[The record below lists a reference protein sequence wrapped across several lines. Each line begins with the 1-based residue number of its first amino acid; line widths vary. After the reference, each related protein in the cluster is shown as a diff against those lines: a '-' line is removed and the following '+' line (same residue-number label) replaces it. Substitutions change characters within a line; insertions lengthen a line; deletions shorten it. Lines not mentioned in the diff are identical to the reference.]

1 MTRIFEIYFIQ
12 FHQCVWIG
20 LKWHF
25 YGFIQ
30 IKIFNFYPQ
39 NVTALRLVI
48 SLFSK
53 IIPSSFYSRYAN
65 VVIRQRIGLKP
76 LVNRE
81 SNFKLCRFNS
91 DQWNWCLYALSQF
104 TFVCVTKRW
113 FVTNNTQFEFNRKY
127 RKNGKNPIIIIKF
140 NVSLQWKLITWLLL
154 SFKWQH
160 FSSLKSL
167 SYWFFL
173 CFFSV
178 PLAVST
184 EQNIN

>member
-1 MTRIFEIYFIQ
+1 MKLGYLGRVSVKSNKVTTLLQSWRKSFFAFKWYHSRLVTRIFQIHFIQ
-12 FHQCVWIG
+12 FHQCVFID

-30 IKIFNFYPQ
+30 IKIFNFSPQ

-53 IIPSSFYSRYAN
+53 IIPSSFYSRHAN
-65 VVIRQRIGLKP
+65 VVMCQRIGLKP

-91 DQWNWCLYALSQF
+91 DQWNWCLYALSQS

-140 NVSLQWKLITWLLL
+140 NVS
-154 SFKWQH
+154 
-160 FSSLKSL
+160 
-167 SYWFFL
+167 
-173 CFFSV
+173 
-178 PLAVST
+178 
-184 EQNIN
+184 